1 MKVTFYVCSHCG
13 NIISYAEQTGVPV
26 VCCGQKMQQLVP
38 NTTEASSEKHLPV
51 IHVVGQQVIVNV
63 GSAAHPMTADH
74 YIKWICLQTRQGMQM
89 KNIQPGGTPG
99 VIFTINEED
108 EVEAAY
114 AWCNLH
120 GLWATEMPKTE
131 PVQEEGGNYVICK
144 CKNVT
149 YFDLLNAIESHSNLS
164 DIESLFSVMQNDV
177 KFSTG
182 CGACREKVMQVISEI
197 MMG

>member
-1 MKVTFYVCSHCG
+1 MKAKFYICRHCG
-13 NIISYAEQTGVPV
+13 NIINFAEQSGVPV
-26 VCCGQKMQQLVP
+26 ICCGEKMQELVP
-38 NTTEASSEKHLPV
+38 NTTESSNEKHLPV

-63 GSAAHPMTADH
+63 GSVAHPMTAEH
-74 YIKWICLQTRQGMQM
+74 YIKWICLQTRQGIQI
-89 KNIQPGGTPG
+89 KNIQPGGNPG

-108 EVEAAY
+108 EAEAAY
-114 AWCNLH
+114 AFCNLH
-120 GLWATEMPKTE
+120 GLWATELPKTE
-131 PVQEEGGNYVICK
+131 PAPEEGGNYVICK

-149 YFDLLNAIESHSNLS
+149 YFDLLNAIESHSNLT
-164 DIESLFSVMQNDV
+164 DIENLFSVMQNDV